1 MGLLTLT
8 YRGLAHSI
16 DVDSDTTLRG
26 LTKLIQEA
34 TGAKDCSIKLLVPG
48 RKALLLPEDEDYTQ
62 PDVRLAEA
70 GERRR
75 VRGHGRRG

>member
-48 RKALLLPEDEDYTQ
+48 RKALQLPEDDTQ
-62 PDVRLAEA
+62 QHVYLAEA